1 MNQIIEA
8 QNRLEDYY
16 LAVNK
21 PNHIAEMMVALKMP
35 TELATSVSLE
45 EFMQIMQVRIYDL
58 KVVAGYK

>member
-21 PNHIAEMMVALKMP
+21 PNHIAKMMDALKMP
-35 TELATSVSLE
+35 KELTTSVSLE

-58 KVVAGYK
+58 KVLAGYR